1 MSSKENIELN
11 CPNCGKKQTVSIWKS
26 INTSLNPEMKEAV
39 RNKSAFKYTCP
50 DCGYETILDYGFLY
64 HQMSDRFMI
73 QYVQTDESAE
83 KVKDIWSDENSPMM
97 RIMREKHYL
106 MRIVR
111 TQNELLEKIEIFD
124 AGLDDRIVELCKMF
138 ILIWYSEQKKE
149 DWPDEVLYYRQDED
163 NYVQLLSNGNLL
175 GDMIIPKTMYDMI
188 KEDYQPFLAEIWNG
202 GFFVNQSWALETFQ
216 TFKDHVGE
224 SY

>member
-11 CPNCGKKQTVSIWKS
+11 CPNCGKQQTVSIWKS

-64 HQMSDRFMI
+64 HQMRDKFMI
-73 QYVQTDESAE
+73 HYVQTDESAKE
-83 KVKDIWSDENSPMM
+83 VQAIWSDEKSPMM
-97 RIMREKHYL
+97 HIMRDQHYL

-124 AGLDDRIVELCKMF
+124 AGLDDRIIELCK
-138 ILIWYSEQKKE
+138 IYVLVWYSEQNEE
-149 DWPDEVLYYRQDED
+149 DWPDEVLYFREDEE
-163 NYVQLLSNGNLL
+163 NYVQLLSHGKFL
-175 GDMIIPKTMYDMI
+175 GDVNIPESLYDKV
-188 KEDYQPFLAEIWNG
+188 KEDYQPFLAEIWNS
-202 GFFVNQSWALETFQ
+202 GFFVNQGWAIETTN
-216 TFKDHVGE
+216 TFSNHIGK
-224 SY
+224 